1 MRELSTDC
9 RSLEQKGT
17 PWNVTLTYI
26 LTKDLCHGPFASGI
40 TKSWVSILTMVFPLP
55 WSCLFQWLSATIAGI
70 FEQSVKILAYN
81 MLLREGRKVD

>member
-26 LTKDLCHGPFASGI
+26 LTKDLCHGPFAS
-40 TKSWVSILTMVFPLP
+40 
-55 WSCLFQWLSATIAGI
+55 WSCLFQWLSATMAGI